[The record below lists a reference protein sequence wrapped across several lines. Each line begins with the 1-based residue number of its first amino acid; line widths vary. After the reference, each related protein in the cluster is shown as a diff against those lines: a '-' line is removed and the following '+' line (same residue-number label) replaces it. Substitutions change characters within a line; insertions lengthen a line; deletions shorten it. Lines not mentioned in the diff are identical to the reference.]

1 MDDERAWRLASNE
14 ALFRLV
20 NERVRGVANSRRGP
34 PDERTGYVCE
44 CGRMGC
50 VEPIYL
56 TTAAYEAVRAN
67 PATFFLIPGHEML
80 KIERIVERFDDYVV
94 VEKLGAGKKAA
105 IEQDPRS

>member
-20 NERVRGVANSRRGP
+20 NERVTGLARNRRDP
-34 PDERTGYVCE
+34 AHERTGFVCE

-50 VEPIYL
+50 VESIYL
-56 TTAAYEAVRAN
+56 SVDEYEAVRAN

-80 KIERIVERFDDYVV
+80 KIERVVERFDTYLV
-94 VEKLGAGKKAA
+94 VEKIGPGKRAA